1 MCEGSE
7 HEVAWDDRRINI
19 IVEIGMLAEGLE
31 SCCFC
36 QQPIH

>member
-7 HEVAWDDRRINI
+7 HEVSLDDGRM

-36 QQPIH
+36 QQRIR